1 MTTSPEVATVALTP
15 EVAERVAKV
24 ARGLE
29 VSLSEVVNEVLA
41 RHLDEYV
48 WKALLRYGHAR
59 GRASGYGP
67 EDVPRL
73 VEEVRAEMA
82 AERAAE
88 QAERS

>member
-15 EVAERVAKV
+15 EMAERIAKV
-24 ARGLE
+24 AQGMGL
-29 VSLSEVVNEVLA
+29 SLDEVVGNVLELYID
-41 RHLDEYV
+41 RYV
-48 WKALLRYGHAR
+48 WKELLRYGHER